1 MFRKGSEQKSF
12 FTVETILP
20 DALPQNDWSFTYRER
35 VLPLIDED
43 RFSHLFAEEGGAPN
57 KPVQSTV
64 SILIFMG
71 MEKLTWRAAEFQY
84 PRRLDW
90 LNATG
95 TPLGKAKIDFT
106 TLYKFYR
113 RLEEDETAGDLF
125 VTITK
130 RFVELCGT
138 SLKKQRTDSF
148 FIHGWL
154 KTLSRYGLFRETI
167 RVFLSELKKKTGDV
181 FDEIAGKLS
190 KQYLEKNFD
199 LTEKDREKAQRRIK
213 EMAQDMYIIVREFE
227 SNEGVKELESFRTL
241 ETVFAQQCEVVETE
255 DNLSTVEIREK
266 PEGEKIV
273 NSPHNTDAEYVRKGN
288 QKVTGHKGFLSE
300 TCDEENKTQFITDA
314 NATGATRADSKE
326 LPEIQERVEEA
337 ELKPEA
343 QYGDA
348 GFVNG
353 KTIISSEEKGID
365 LEGPSSGRSQSI
377 EGFEKED
384 RPLDA
389 ADFEVTIDEETR
401 ELTVEECPEGEAP
414 LDQGRSEKT
423 EKVNVH
429 FDADRCAVC
438 PLKGRCPVKVGK
450 NVATLTIDEPAYAG
464 ALRHHQYMGETDYRK
479 DCAVRAGAEAMV
491 NEMAN
496 AHGMRK
502 ARHRKLPRIKLQMTF
517 SALACNVKRFIRHGE
532 KYAYLEPQ
540 QA

>member
-389 ADFEVTIDEETR
+389 ADFEVTIDEETK

>member
-1 MFRKGSEQKSF
+1 MFRKSNGQKSF
-12 FTVETILP
+12 FSVETIIP

-43 RFSHLFAEEGGAPN
+43 RFRHLFAEQGGAPN
-57 KPVQSTV
+57 KPIKTTV
-64 SILIFMG
+64 SLLIFMG
-71 MEKLTWRAAEFQY
+71 LEKLTWRAAEFQF

-95 TPLGKAKIDFT
+95 TPIGEADIDFT

-113 RLEEDETAGDLF
+113 RLEGDETARDLF
-125 VTITK
+125 ETITN
-130 RFVELCGT
+130 RFVEVCGT

-154 KTLSRYGLFRETI
+154 KTLSRYGLFKETI
-167 RVFLSELKKKTGDV
+167 RVFLAELNKKTGEV

-190 KQYLEKNFD
+190 RQYLEKNFD

-213 EMAQDMYIIVREFE
+213 EMAQDLYIIVMEFE
-227 SNEGVKELESFRTL
+227 SNEDVKKLESFKTL
-241 ETVFAQQCEVVETE
+241 ETVFAQQCKVVETE
-255 DNLSTVEIREK
+255 DNLPTIEIKEK
-266 PEGEKIV
+266 PEGEKII

-288 QKVTGHKGFLSE
+288 QKVTGHKGFVSE
-300 TCDEENKTQFITDA
+300 TCDQENKTQFITDV

-326 LPEIQERVEEA
+326 LPELQERVDKA

-384 RPLDA
+384 RPLDG
-389 ADFEVTIDEETR
+389 ADFKVTIDEETK
-401 ELTVEECPEGEAP
+401 EITVEECPEGEAP

-423 EKVNVH
+423 GKVNVH
-429 FDADRCAVC
+429 FDSNKCAEC
-438 PLKGRCPVKVGK
+438 PFKERCPVKIGK
-450 NVATLTIDEPAYAG
+450 NVATLTIDESAYAG
-464 ALRHHQYMGETDYRK
+464 ALRHHQYMGDTDYRK
-479 DCAVRAGAEAMV
+479 ECAIRAGAEGMV
-491 NEMAN
+491 NEIAN
-496 AHGMRK
+496 AHGMRR
-502 ARHRKLPRIKLQMTF
+502 ARHRKLTRIKLQMVF
-517 SALACNVKRFIRHGE
+517 AALACNVKRFIRHGD
-532 KYAYLEPQ
+532 KYAYLASQ

>member
-1 MFRKGSEQKSF
+1 MFRKSSEQKSF

-43 RFSHLFAEEGGAPN
+43 RFNHLFVEEGGAPN
-57 KPVQSTV
+57 KPVKSTV

-71 MEKLTWRAAEFQY
+71 MEKLTWRAAEFQF

-95 TPLGKAKIDFT
+95 TPLGEANIDFT

-113 RLEEDETAGDLF
+113 RLEGDEAARELF
-125 VTITK
+125 ETITN

-167 RVFLSELKKKTGDV
+167 RVFLAELKKKTGEV
-181 FDEIAGKLS
+181 FYEIAGKLS

-213 EMAQDMYIIVREFE
+213 EMAQDMYIIVMEFE

-266 PEGEKIV
+266 PEGKKII

-288 QKVTGHKGFLSE
+288 QEVTGHKGFVSE
-300 TCDEENKTQFITDA
+300 TCDEENKTQFISDV
-314 NATGATRADSKE
+314 NATGAIRADSKE

-337 ELKPEA
+337 ELKPET

-365 LEGPSSGRSQSI
+365 LEGPSSGRSQS
-377 EGFEKED
+377 D
-384 RPLDA
+384 R
-389 ADFEVTIDEETR
+389 
-401 ELTVEECPEGEAP
+401 
-414 LDQGRSEKT
+414 
-423 EKVNVH
+423 
-429 FDADRCAVC
+429 
-438 PLKGRCPVKVGK
+438 
-450 NVATLTIDEPAYAG
+450 
-464 ALRHHQYMGETDYRK
+464 
-479 DCAVRAGAEAMV
+479 
-491 NEMAN
+491 
-496 AHGMRK
+496 
-502 ARHRKLPRIKLQMTF
+502 RI
-517 SALACNVKRFIRHGE
+517 
-532 KYAYLEPQ
+532 
-540 QA
+540 